1 MSRYIRGAWCGC
13 SRCCPGRS
21 SAGSVGPVLT
31 GAYRELFATIAGCA
45 AALTGLLFV
54 AISVAPR
61 STSDRP
67 EVIRQVRA
75 ASSIL
80 AFTSA
85 LAITL
90 FGLIPRNNAGYAATV
105 VGVIGILF
113 TAAGARSIISSPAAR
128 PYLWGQIG
136 LVALLLAVFGLEFSV
151 GLVLLLNPHDISA
164 VGTVSYLLVA
174 SLLIGIARAWELVGD
189 R

>member
-1 MSRYIRGAWCGC
+1 
-13 SRCCPGRS
+13 
-21 SAGSVGPVLT
+21 
-31 GAYRELFATIAGCA
+31 
-45 AALTGLLFV
+45 
-54 AISVAPR
+54 VAPR

-90 FGLIPRNNAGYAATV
+90 FGLVPGNNPGYAAMV

-113 TAAGARSIISSPAAR
+113 TAAGARSIVSSPAAR
-128 PYLWGQIG
+128 PYLWGQLG
-136 LVALLLAVFGLEFSV
+136 LIVLLLAVFGSEFVV
-151 GLVLLLNPHDISA
+151 GIDLLLNPHDIGM
-164 VGTVSYLLVA
+164 VGTVSYLVVA

-189 R
+189 RDTGIYASIAVLTGHDPETARPSSIRAPRAIRAYWNRRHPVSDPHRPGDRAE